1 MGTVGLTR
9 GQFTLDAGSN
19 KYSPLQG
26 TFQEPTPSRRELWHE
41 VTESTVIPHKDLG
54 PERPTVSGT
63 VLLTSATAD
72 TFKNAVLTT
81 SARYFRWH
89 NGTQEV
95 YIKVYSGRITSDQ
108 IVFMD
113 GSSTVY
119 RKIGFAFTAYDT
131 RLYKGSDD
139 SVIWGA

>member
-1 MGTVGLTR
+1 MGAVGLTA

-19 KYSPLQG
+19 KYACLRN
-26 TFQEPTPSRRELWHE
+26 TFREPTPGRKELWHE

-54 PERPTVSGT
+54 PEKPTVSGT

-89 NGTQEV
+89 NGTGEV
-95 YIKVYSGRITSDQ
+95 YIKIYSGRVTGDQ
-108 IVFMD
+108 IVHMPAS
-113 GSSTVY
+113 GTVY
-119 RKIGFAFTAYDT
+119 RKVSFSFTAYDT
-131 RLYKGSDD
+131 RLYNGSNDAT
-139 SVIWGA
+139 VWGA

>member
-1 MGTVGLTR
+1 MGLAGLAA
-9 GQFTLDAGSN
+9 GEFTLDAGSN
-19 KYSPLQG
+19 KYNCLRG
-26 TFQEPTPSRRELWHE
+26 TFREPNPARKELWHE

-54 PERPTVSGT
+54 PEKPTVSGT

-81 SARYFRWH
+81 TARYFRWH

-95 YIKVYSGRITSDQ
+95 YIKIYSGNVTSDSP
-108 IVFMD
+108 VHVPAS
-113 GSSTVY
+113 GTSY
-119 RKIGFAFTAYDT
+119 RKVSFSFTGYDT

-139 SVIWGA
+139 SVLWGA